1 MASLSEAVPVVAGQ
15 VAPVNAVQVQEPA
28 AETNG
33 AVVCQASV
41 RVTGAAMSE
50 GPLFYCVAVKNVTGK
65 SF

>member
-1 MASLSEAVPVVAGQ
+1 MISLNEAVPVVAGQ

-41 RVTGAAMSE
+41 SVTGAAMSE
-50 GPLFYCVAVKNVTGK
+50 GPLFYYVSHYIVTLL
-65 SF
+65 